1 MVVVRETL
9 SSIEKKKKRKKSS
22 EEKNRFVI
30 SRSIKRRERWIL
42 ERRPSSLPFFNVDRV
57 LPFPN
62 SLEKPTTTPCYEP
75 RGGIQPNVKHSN
87 STTREETLDIDY
99 RGHLRPPFF
108 LYQTSCSS
116 PREEEGE
123 RSDSRHNFAYQSF
136 LQLPL
141 RHPPSTVGRNEVEKD
156 RDYLTQLSF
165 EIIPLSSAYKTVIYR
180 GLVLEDYVISWLAAR
195 ANPRAK

>member
-1 MVVVRETL
+1 MVETL
-9 SSIEKKKKRKKSS
+9 SSIEEKKKKKVFQREESIRYFEIHQASRKMNLG
-22 EEKNRFVI
+22 EEI
-30 SRSIKRRERWIL
+30 S
-42 ERRPSSLPFFNVDRV
+42 SSLLFFNVDRV

-141 RHPPSTVGRNEVEKD
+141 PHPPSTVGRNEVEKD

-195 ANPRAK
+195 ANPTAK